1 MRLTQSMPRLHR
13 SEIDPY
19 FEFGYSTEKEEYI
32 CTIREE
38 NDEPTEN
45 FEVAGFGDTS
55 YQAVRRAVE
64 MMEEKIE

>member
-1 MRLTQSMPRLHR
+1 MHR

-38 NDEPTEN
+38 NDESTKN
-45 FEVAGFGDTS
+45 LEVAGFGDTS
-55 YQAVRRAVE
+55 YQAVRRSVQ
-64 MMEEKIE
+64 MMERKIE